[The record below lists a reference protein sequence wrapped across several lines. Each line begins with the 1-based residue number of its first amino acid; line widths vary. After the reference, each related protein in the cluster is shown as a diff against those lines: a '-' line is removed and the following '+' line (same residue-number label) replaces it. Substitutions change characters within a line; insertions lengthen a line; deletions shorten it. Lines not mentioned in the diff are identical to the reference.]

1 MNSIEFAKKIRLISL
16 ELCYLKKTS
25 HIGGAFSVADILAVL
40 YNEILIITLDK
51 AKNYKRDRFFFS
63 KGHASVAL
71 YAALCLKNFFTK
83 KILLKDF
90 TVNGKYFTSHVNHLV
105 PGVELSTGSL
115 GHALGVA
122 CGVALA
128 EKIKGIGY
136 FTYAVLSDG
145 ELNEGSNWE
154 SIMFAAQNNLDKLVV
169 VIDYN
174 KIQSFGNTKDIIDLD
189 PLKKKFLAFNW
200 EVYEVCGH
208 NTVELKKIFL
218 SAKKSKSKK
227 PKCII
232 ANTIKGKGVKFMEN
246 ELVWHYKSPDE
257 IEYQEAKNEL
267 MKKYNA

>member
-1 MNSIEFAKKIRLISL
+1 MNSIQFAKKIRLLSL
-16 ELCYLKKTS
+16 KLCHLKKTS

-40 YNEILIITLDK
+40 YNEVLIINSKKFKTHR
-51 AKNYKRDRFFFS
+51 RDRFFFS

-83 KILLKDF
+83 NVLLKDF
-90 TVNGKYFTSHVNHLV
+90 TTNGKYFTSHINHLV

-115 GHALGVA
+115 GHALGIA

-128 EKIKGIGY
+128 EKIKSKGH
-136 FTYAVLSDG
+136 FTYVILSDG

-154 SIMFAAQNNLDKLVV
+154 SIMFAAQNNLDKLIII
-169 VIDYN
+169 IDYN
-174 KIQSFGNTKDIIDLD
+174 KIQSFGYTKDIIDLD

-200 EVYEVCGH
+200 EVDEVCGH
-208 NTVELKKIFL
+208 NTVELKKVLF

-246 ELVWHYKSPDE
+246 KLAWHYKSPNKV
-257 IEYQEAKNEL
+257 EYQKAKKEL
-267 MKKYNA
+267 MKKI

>member
-1 MNSIEFAKKIRLISL
+1 MNSIQFAKKIRLISL

-40 YNEILIITLDK
+40 YNEILTINSDK

-83 KILLKDF
+83 KTLLKDF
-90 TVNGKYFTSHVNHLV
+90 TANGKYFTSHVNHLV
-105 PGVELSTGSL
+105 PGVELTTGSL

-136 FTYAVLSDG
+136 FTYVILSDG

-154 SIMFAAQNNLDKLVV
+154 SIMFAAQNNLDKLVI

-200 EVYEVCGH
+200 EVDEVSGH

-246 ELVWHYKSPDE
+246 ELAWHYKSPDE

-267 MKKYNA
+267 MKK